1 MNKILVGNKAD
12 MDDRRVK
19 NLIFLYK
26 FLIRLQDNF
35 LNAFLLTLSSKMTQ
49 ILRFRFLIN
58 SFFKDLVN
66 DLL

>member
-35 LNAFLLTLSSKMTQ
+35 LDAFFLNPFFKDDTNF
-49 ILRFRFLIN
+49 RFRFLIN
-58 SFFKDLVN
+58 SFFKDPAN